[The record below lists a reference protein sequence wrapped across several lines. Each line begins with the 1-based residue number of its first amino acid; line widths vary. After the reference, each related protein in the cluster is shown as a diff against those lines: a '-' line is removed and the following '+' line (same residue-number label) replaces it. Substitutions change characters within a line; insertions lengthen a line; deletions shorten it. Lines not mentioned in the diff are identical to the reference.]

1 MSKTNHFIIEE
12 KCLIFKTDL
21 LKSSVPQLYQV
32 IFKENLSTIT
42 HIDLAQVS
50 QIDSAG
56 VAFLDELILFQEK
69 NNQAVQIKNANET
82 LASAI
87 QIFNSRTLPESPK
100 PAFEG
105 IFEKTGSMLVS
116 FWKEM
121 IDMLYLTSDIVY
133 WSIVGLYDKRGQ
145 RKGTLTQ
152 QGVLIGVD
160 ALPIVSLLS
169 LIIGLIISLQSATQ
183 LKQFGANIFLANLI
197 AISMVRELGP
207 LITAIIVA
215 GRSGS
220 AIASEIATMKV
231 SEEID
236 ALKMMALNPIRFV
249 VVPKFHAVTI
259 CMPLLVLFSILIG
272 ILGGMIIAITYLDLS
287 LVSFVNTCLDVINL
301 KDIVITMLKSIVFAW
316 QIVIIGSHYGFQVTG
331 GAEGVGKATTISVV
345 ISIFSVIMM
354 DAVFSLFYLI

>member
-1 MSKTNHFIIEE
+1 MKIDNLIIQDSQI
-12 KCLIFKTDL
+12 KFKVDLLQSSVTDL
-21 LKSSVPQLYQV
+21 YNSILKV
-32 IFKENLSTIT
+32 NLSQIQS
-42 HIDLAQVS
+42 IDLSEVNL
-50 QIDSAG
+50 IDSAG
-56 VAFLDELILFQEK
+56 VAFLDEIITAQRNKGKTIQLL
-69 NNQAVQIKNANET
+69 NANET
-82 LASAI
+82 VQSAI
-87 QIFNSRTLPESPK
+87 QIFNSLDLEESPK

-105 IFEKTGSMLVS
+105 IFEKVGSSLVS
-116 FWKEM
+116 YWDELVEM
-121 IDMLYLTSDIVY
+121 LFLTSDIVY
-133 WSIVGLYDKRGQ
+133 WSIVGLYDKKGQ
-145 RKGTLTQ
+145 RKGTLIQ

-160 ALPIVSLLS
+160 ALPIVGLLS

-183 LKQFGANIFLANLI
+183 LKQFGANMFLANLI

-231 SEEID
+231 TEEID
-236 ALKMMALNPIRFV
+236 ALKMMALNPLRFV

-259 CMPLLVLFSILIG
+259 CMPILVLFSIGIG
-272 ILGGMIIAITYLDLS
+272 IFGGMIIAVTYLDLS
-287 LVSFVNTCLDVINL
+287 VVSFVNTCLDVIDL
-301 KDIVITMLKSIVFAW
+301 KDIIITMLKSIVFAW

-345 ISIFSVIMM
+345 MSIFSVIMM